1 MDGCKPN
8 PGSDSTAEIQNE
20 DGVKDVNDIIL
31 TLNPSSKEIN
41 EGVIRYS
48 VICYQKQ
55 IFSSIAECPHLYQTV
70 VSK

>member
-31 TLNPSSKEIN
+31 TLKP
-41 EGVIRYS
+41 
-48 VICYQKQ
+48 
-55 IFSSIAECPHLYQTV
+55 
-70 VSK
+70 